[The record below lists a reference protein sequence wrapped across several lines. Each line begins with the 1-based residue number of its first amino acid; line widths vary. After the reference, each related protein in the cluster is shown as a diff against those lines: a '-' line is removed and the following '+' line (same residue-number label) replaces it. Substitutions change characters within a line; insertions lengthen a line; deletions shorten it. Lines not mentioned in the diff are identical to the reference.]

1 LSTSSFSPESDET
14 AMGTLIARSE
24 RRVAVTTMPPPV
36 LASLAASVA
45 GASAWAAASSAKAG
59 TETADMMAM
68 AETVIGQRRFVNFTD
83 PLKVLVVSWKGALIE
98 TMLCCSK
105 YKIHNKVRQKFAHPT
120 LPDSRYP
127 AHLHR
132 NRFIPA
138 QPCVKLSKSPL
149 F

>member
-59 TETADMMAM
+59 RETADMMAM
-68 AETVIGQRRFVNFTD
+68 AETVIGQRR
-83 PLKVLVVSWKGALIE
+83 S
-98 TMLCCSK
+98 
-105 YKIHNKVRQKFAHPT
+105 
-120 LPDSRYP
+120 
-127 AHLHR
+127 
-132 NRFIPA
+132 
-138 QPCVKLSKSPL
+138 
-149 F
+149 